1 MERRATERVRNFQ
14 KGAAGSTTH
23 TSHRRQAPT
32 ETDEVARFECEGVN
46 YEKITKRST
55 CSRVSIRSNN
65 KSIMKQTKLM
75 SAVKD
80 RRRPPAPDFA
90 PPSAVPTPRASNVP
104 ASRLL
109 FTAATDRGNGNDDHE
124 HAPGCTLASR
134 IAASESYT
142 NAASSNAALRKR
154 RGGQA
159 QGGRRSMELDS
170 SIEEDEEK
178 EVHVDSDDSVV
189 SVSASTSASASAAPS
204 RAALSASRNL
214 FSSGS
219 SDFDEGEAF
228 NAPSSPPPPVQ
239 SNKITSYFF
248 SAAHRDEEEE
258 SEEDVLFRS
267 VGNKVRRLNLG
278 PDDASSSASSA
289 AVSSTLL
296 SVACTALSHRQCYS
310 SLSVRTKG
318 IGGGVGGKG
327 GMGSGI
333 MGAILEEGG
342 EEGDEVDARDRIS
355 PTEVLGFPFTGMAGA
370 TAKWGS
376 VSSQGQDHHQFNS
389 PPGTPARSGYANEN
403 AMMQAQYDGGC
414 GYGDKASAD
423 HTPAAPGT
431 PKISRSSSARSDNAF
446 FGASGN
452 GSYHYGRKHPGTP
465 TLEDRL
471 GLSLS
476 PSSDPSSSQMVTS
489 RTPYRAGRGEGPPG
503 TPAVEKRLGT
513 APVVIRRRRGLL
525 GSPESSM
532 TMDSAAIADASTMGR
547 FETDFE
553 VVGRPLGKGSFGT
566 VYKCLSRLD
575 GCTYAIKVANRRI
588 KGVADRSR
596 MLREVCALAA
606 VCDRAETAAF
616 HIVRYHQAWMEDGR
630 LHIQTELCS
639 STLRAEMD
647 GHVWAKSA
655 MSLRR
660 RYKLLREIILALE
673 LLHKNDMVH
682 LDIKPENIFIKSD
695 QFKLGDFGLVSK
707 ITTDSEIEEGDCRY
721 MSLEVLRDDHVD
733 LTKVSLPH
741 ASVANFFWGGI
752 ARARWSNVTMFPSHS
767 NDQTNLTTIIPTLSH
782 LQIGLTAER
791 HFLTGGHALR
801 DLPWQT
807 PSGKRRGVAGHS
819 LWKTA
824 TDAGNP
830 VRARG
835 PSQEYASSRS

>member
-1 MERRATERVRNFQ
+1 
-14 KGAAGSTTH
+14 
-23 TSHRRQAPT
+23 
-32 ETDEVARFECEGVN
+32 
-46 YEKITKRST
+46 
-55 CSRVSIRSNN
+55 
-65 KSIMKQTKLM
+65 
-75 SAVKD
+75 
-80 RRRPPAPDFA
+80 
-90 PPSAVPTPRASNVP
+90 
-104 ASRLL
+104 
-109 FTAATDRGNGNDDHE
+109 
-124 HAPGCTLASR
+124 
-134 IAASESYT
+134 
-142 NAASSNAALRKR
+142 
-154 RGGQA
+154 
-159 QGGRRSMELDS
+159 
-170 SIEEDEEK
+170 
-178 EVHVDSDDSVV
+178 
-189 SVSASTSASASAAPS
+189 
-204 RAALSASRNL
+204 
-214 FSSGS
+214 
-219 SDFDEGEAF
+219 
-228 NAPSSPPPPVQ
+228 
-239 SNKITSYFF
+239 
-248 SAAHRDEEEE
+248 
-258 SEEDVLFRS
+258 
-267 VGNKVRRLNLG
+267 
-278 PDDASSSASSA
+278 
-289 AVSSTLL
+289 
-296 SVACTALSHRQCYS
+296 
-310 SLSVRTKG
+310 
-318 IGGGVGGKG
+318 
-327 GMGSGI
+327 
-333 MGAILEEGG
+333 
-342 EEGDEVDARDRIS
+342 
-355 PTEVLGFPFTGMAGA
+355 
-370 TAKWGS
+370 
-376 VSSQGQDHHQFNS
+376 
-389 PPGTPARSGYANEN
+389 
-403 AMMQAQYDGGC
+403 
-414 GYGDKASAD
+414 
-423 HTPAAPGT
+423 
-431 PKISRSSSARSDNAF
+431 
-446 FGASGN
+446 
-452 GSYHYGRKHPGTP
+452 
-465 TLEDRL
+465 
-471 GLSLS
+471 
-476 PSSDPSSSQMVTS
+476 
-489 RTPYRAGRGEGPPG
+489 
-503 TPAVEKRLGT
+503 
-513 APVVIRRRRGLL
+513 
-525 GSPESSM
+525 
-532 TMDSAAIADASTMGR
+532 MDSAAIADASTMGR

-741 ASVANFFWGGI
+741 ASVANFCWGGI